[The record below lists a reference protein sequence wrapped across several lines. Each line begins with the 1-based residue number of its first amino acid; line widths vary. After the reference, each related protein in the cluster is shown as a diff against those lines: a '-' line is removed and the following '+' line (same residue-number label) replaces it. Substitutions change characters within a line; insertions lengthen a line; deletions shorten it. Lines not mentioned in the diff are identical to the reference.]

1 MILDKIQKIF
11 ETTRFAKNSVS
22 IAIARNTTAAKNVE
36 KIITLTFPLNYFF
49 FNFFSW
55 FYEKNKL
62 IHFFLK
68 KKTLLT
74 ATWTIAVSLSLA
86 EIFPALIILSLSLET
101 LRKRLAK

>member
-49 FNFFSW
+49 FNFFS
-55 FYEKNKL
+55 
-62 IHFFLK
+62 
-68 KKTLLT
+68 
-74 ATWTIAVSLSLA
+74 
-86 EIFPALIILSLSLET
+86 
-101 LRKRLAK
+101 